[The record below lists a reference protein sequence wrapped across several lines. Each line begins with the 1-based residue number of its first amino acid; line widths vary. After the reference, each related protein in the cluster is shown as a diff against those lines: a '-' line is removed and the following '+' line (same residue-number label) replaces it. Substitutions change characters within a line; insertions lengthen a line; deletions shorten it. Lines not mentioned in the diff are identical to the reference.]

1 MYSQSFSQLIVRL
14 AVKIIYYHIYFI
26 ILYRL
31 FSLFFT
37 ESERASPTEE
47 QHGKSV
53 VSEHKMRCRVQQS
66 MGLYEEAFGER
77 VTGLADIIHGY
88 RYHDGTV
95 TEGS

>member
-1 MYSQSFSQLIVRL
+1 
-14 AVKIIYYHIYFI
+14 
-26 ILYRL
+26 
-31 FSLFFT
+31 
-37 ESERASPTEE
+37 
-47 QHGKSV
+47 
-53 VSEHKMRCRVQQS
+53 MRCRVWQS

>member
-1 MYSQSFSQLIVRL
+1 M
-14 AVKIIYYHIYFI
+14 H
-26 ILYRL
+26 RL
-31 FSLFFT
+31 FLLFFT
-37 ESERASPTEE
+37 ESKRASPTEE

-53 VSEHKMRCRVQQS
+53 VSEHKMRCRVRQS

-95 TEGS
+95 TERS